1 MLGIS
6 SAIFKSLNIKNYRY
20 FFLGQTV
27 SVTGA
32 WLQMTAMPWLV
43 YEMTGSAAM
52 LGTVAFLNQIFVL
65 LIAPFAGSIADKF
78 NRKKMIILTQ
88 SVLCLSS
95 GFLAFLTLSGYVKIW
110 HIVSIA
116 VLNGITNAFDMTL
129 RQSFILDLVPKNN
142 LMNAIG
148 LNSLVNNSARVIGP
162 AIAGVIIAKLGAGY
176 CFLINSLSFAC
187 AITALIMIEPLQQN
201 IESAIMSLKDKF
213 INAGKFLK
221 KEQSVSYMLIL
232 LAIVGMI
239 MAFPMVL
246 IPVFAKDVY
255 ELGPQGLGIF
265 MTSIGVGAVFATVT
279 IASKT
284 DLKGIR
290 EMVVAASLSGGIFIT
305 LIGAVNNVYLMCVF
319 LAFMGFSL
327 VLMMGLTNTFIQI
340 TAPHDNRGTIIGFF
354 MTAFMGLTPLGSIF
368 AGHLAQAVGP
378 QVTAII
384 SGALTIS
391 AVILLYRK
399 IVR

>member
-20 FFLGQTV
+20 FFIGQTV
-27 SVTGA
+27 SVTGG

-52 LGTVAFLNQIFVL
+52 LGTVAFLNQIFILV
-65 LIAPFAGSIADKF
+65 IAPFAGSIADRF
-78 NRKKMIILTQ
+78 NRKKMIIFTQ

-95 GFLAFLTLSGYVKIW
+95 GLLALLTLSGYVKIW

-116 VLNGITNAFDMTL
+116 VLNGLTNAFDMTL

-148 LNSLVNNSARVIGP
+148 LNSLVNNSARVVGP
-162 AIAGVIIAKLGAGY
+162 ALAGIVIAKLGAGY
-176 CFLINSLSFAC
+176 CFMVNSLSFAC
-187 AITALIMIEPLQQN
+187 AITALILIQPLQQN
-201 IESAIMSLKDKF
+201 IENTITSLKEKF
-213 INAGKFLK
+213 KQAAKFLR
-221 KEQSVSYMLIL
+221 KEQSVTYMLIL
-232 LAIVGMI
+232 LAIVGLV

-246 IPVFAKDVY
+246 IPVFVKDVY
-255 ELGPQGLGIF
+255 GLGARGLGIF

-284 DLKGIR
+284 DMKGLK
-290 EMVVAASLSGGIFIT
+290 EMVVCASFAGGIFIA
-305 LIGAVNNVYLMCVF
+305 LFGIVVNLYLACIF
-319 LAFMGFSL
+319 LAFMGFCL
-327 VLMMGLTNTFIQI
+327 VLMMGLTNTFIQM
-340 TAPHDNRGTIIGFF
+340 TAPPENRGTIIGFF
-354 MTAFMGLTPLGSIF
+354 ITAFMGLTPFGSILS
-368 AGHLAQAVGP
+368 GHLAQSAGP
-378 QVTAII
+378 RMTAIFAGGVTLI
-384 SGALTIS
+384 

-399 IVR
+399 IIK